1 MSRFSIFKNSVLT
14 LLNSLFFLLP
24 SSIITGLLV
33 ALFLWLLEWVTA
45 ARFLHHWLIYLL
57 PLAGILIAWLYQ
69 IAGKNAS
76 AGNDL
81 IIDEIHEPGAGV
93 PARMTPLILIT
104 TLITHLFGGSA
115 GREGTAIQMG
125 GGIAGYFSRLFAL
138 SAGQRSL
145 LLMSGIAA
153 GFGAVFGTPLAGAVF
168 AIEVLTIG
176 KLRSDA
182 FFCCL
187 LSSVA
192 GDLTCRLTGVH
203 HTTYPVNFIP
213 SETGPF
219 RWVSTNILLLLK
231 VIIAGAIFGYTSRL
245 FSALSHAVKYRAGIV
260 IPGKWL
266 RPVVGG
272 CLVIG
277 TSYLIG
283 SFDYLGLG
291 VANPDPGGVSILSAF
306 QPGGADYLSWFW
318 KMLLTVITLG
328 FGFKGGE
335 VTPLFFVGATLG
347 NVLAVICGAPVD
359 LFAAIGFIAVF
370 AGATNTPIACTIMGA
385 ELFGSDNILFYA
397 VACFTAYYFS
407 GHSGIY
413 NSQQSTKVD

>member
-1 MSRFSIFKNSVLT
+1 MSRFKMIKTSIRDFVS
-14 LLNSLFFLLP
+14 SLYFLLP

-33 ALFLWLLEWVTA
+33 ALFLWLLEWVTSF
-45 ARFLHHWLIYLL
+45 RFSNNWLIYLL
-57 PLAGILIAWLYQ
+57 PFAGILITWLYE

-81 IIDEIHEPGAGV
+81 IIDEIHKPGAGV
-93 PARMTPLILIT
+93 PARITPLILIT

-125 GGIAGYFSRLFAL
+125 GGVAAYFSRMFSL
-138 SAGQRSL
+138 SPDQRSL

-176 KLRSDA
+176 KLKYNA
-182 FFCCL
+182 FFYCL
-187 LSSVA
+187 ISSVA
-192 GDLTCRLTGVH
+192 GDLTCRLTGIH
-203 HTTYPVNFIP
+203 HTSYFVSFIP
-213 SETGPF
+213 AGTGPI
-219 RWVSTNILLLLK
+219 RWISTDIFLLLK
-231 VIIAGAIFGYTSRL
+231 VIMAAIIFGYTSRL
-245 FSALSHAVKYRAGIV
+245 FTGLSHFTKSLARFI
-260 IPGKWL
+260 IPNKWL

-272 CLVIG
+272 SLVIG
-277 TSYLIG
+277 ISYLVG
-283 SFDYLGLG
+283 SFDFLGLG
-291 VANPDPGGVSILSAF
+291 VSNPAPGSVSILSAF
-306 QPGGADYLSWFW
+306 QPGGAGYLSWFW
-318 KMLLTVITLG
+318 KMLLTVITLS

-347 NVLAVICGAPVD
+347 NVLAVIFGAPVD

-370 AGATNTPIACTIMGA
+370 AGATNTPLACTIMGV

-397 VACFTAYYFS
+397 VACITAYFFS
-407 GHSGIY
+407 GRAGIY
-413 NSQQSTKVD
+413 TSQR